1 MTLRKLLALY
11 GLTIDDRFEVSAD
24 DRGDRVILT
33 LTWRRRK

>member
-11 GLTIDDRFEVSAD
+11 GLTPDDDFEVSAD

-33 LTWRRRK
+33 LTIRRGQ